1 MFCFNPVNT
10 RCCFNIY
17 STSNRFW
24 NDVVCQ
30 QGRRFILCH
39 WQKSGKP
46 LWFAPK
52 SKRSL
57 KFNPLKVHQLLHIV
71 VLLLRHG
78 FPWRS
83 WKGCNFHQLKEYSI
97 KRMEELLFW
106 LLYPIGCGST
116 RNIVYILQI
125 YTTWLAT
132 NIKYQI
138 RLLLTLLRYKHNI
151 AVNLVF

>member
-1 MFCFNPVNT
+1 MLFQHLCSV
-10 RCCFNIY
+10 CA
-17 STSNRFW
+17 TSNRCW

-30 QGRRFILCH
+30 QGRGFILCH

-78 FPWRS
+78 FPWRP
-83 WKGCNFHQLKEYSI
+83 WKGCNFHRLKEYSI
-97 KRMEELLFW
+97 KQILHKAHGGITFLTPLPNRLWIHHEYC
-106 LLYPIGCGST
+106 LYPANLYDLIS
-116 RNIVYILQI
+116 NKHKISYSPFVNFIVLQ
-125 YTTWLAT
+125 T
-132 NIKYQI
+132 
-138 RLLLTLLRYKHNI
+138 
-151 AVNLVF
+151 